1 MNIHF
6 SQVERKSQV
15 FSYLLAAF
23 AVFTAS
29 MLALSL
35 GRHAAI
41 HWSAPVTSSQAIQ
54 IVDQHLPVAVPAPLP
69 PAEQAQ
75 ALLTPE
81 PAGTAPAILVPQ
93 VIPAPAPFMP

>member
-23 AVFTAS
+23 AVFTAL
-29 MLALSL
+29 MLTLSL
-35 GRHAAI
+35 GRHAGM
-41 HWSAPVTSSQAIQ
+41 HWSAPATSSQAIQ
-54 IVDQHLPVAVPAPLP
+54 TKDNHLPIAAPAPLP

-75 ALLTPE
+75 AVFTPE
-81 PAGTAPAILVPQ
+81 PAGTAPTILVPQ
-93 VIPAPAPFMP
+93 AIPAPAPFMP

>member
-23 AVFTAS
+23 AVFTVS

-35 GRHAAI
+35 SRHTVI
-41 HWSAPVTSSQAIQ
+41 HWPAPSTSSQAIQ
-54 IVDQHLPVAVPAPLP
+54 TVDNHLPIAVPAPLP

-75 ALLTPE
+75 PVPTPE

-93 VIPAPAPFMP
+93 AIHAPAPSVP